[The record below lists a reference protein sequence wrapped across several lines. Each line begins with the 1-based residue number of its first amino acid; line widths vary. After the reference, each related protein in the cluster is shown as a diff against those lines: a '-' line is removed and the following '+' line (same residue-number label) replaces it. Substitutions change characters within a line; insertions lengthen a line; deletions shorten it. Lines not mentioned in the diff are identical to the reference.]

1 MSTSTRQSGYYDS
14 DDPRNPYEDRAH
26 FGRRRFANGWAVVP
40 LRLFFAAVFLFGAFA
55 KLTYPG
61 FFDPNASFG
70 FHSAVQSAKDTHAPL
85 SGLMGP
91 LANHA
96 STFGHLTAYAELAIG
111 LGLLVGLLTRFAA
124 LGGMLFTGLIVLS
137 VNWTSVKEY
146 TGNGGWFTSVDLAAI
161 AALSV
166 FLLGGAGP
174 LSIDAGV
181 GAWRRRRRARRDA
194 MEPSFNNHAE
204 DLEDSRRRLRGDWDR
219 AASDPA
225 DWGEATQTWSRG
237 DYQAEAE
244 RTGQQPGYPAAGQRP
259 EEGSLWDDPR
269 QYRDGENSR

>member
-14 DDPRNPYEDRAH
+14 GDPRYSGYSDDEGAGP
-26 FGRRRFANGWAVVP
+26 RRRFANGWAVVP

-61 FFDPNASFG
+61 FFDPNASLG
-70 FHSAVQSAKDTHAPL
+70 FHSAVQSAKDAHAPL
-85 SGLMGP
+85 SALMGP
-91 LANHA
+91 MVTHA

-111 LGLLVGLLTRFAA
+111 LGLLVGLLTRVAA
-124 LGGMLFTGLIVLS
+124 LGGMIFTGMIVLS

-174 LSIDAGV
+174 LSIDAGI
-181 GAWRRRRRARRDA
+181 GALRRRRRARRDA
-194 MEPSFNNHAE
+194 MEPSFTNHAE
-204 DLEDSRRRLRGDWDR
+204 DLEDSRRRLRGDSYR
-219 AASDPA
+219 AAEDPA
-225 DWGEATQTWSRG
+225 GSWGGARQTWSRSG
-237 DYQAEAE
+237 YPEDAQRAE
-244 RTGQQPGYPAAGQRP
+244 QQPGDRP
-259 EEGSLWDDPR
+259 DEGSLWDDTR
-269 QYRDGENSR
+269 QYRDGENPR